1 MGLGAH
7 VTRRFPK
14 RPSPQLFKKVAH
26 SLASSLGGLAGGPKG
41 VRKGA
46 RGGFEQGALSTTP
59 TTPRYRGKSPLPW
72 GGSRGLTIS
81 QTTMSDEKRKCHSAF
96 WKRWPTLSPV
106 RPGSAGGAKD
116 DFDMGGGCPRGWR
129 PKPRAKVLSRDFA
142 IFQTTKSSKNGN
154 VTQLLKKV
162 AQFVWCFGRAQ
173 TTPIQKLSP
182 AAITSHLNCTFSFYT
197 PNGVGEYV

>member
-1 MGLGAH
+1 MG
-7 VTRRFPK
+7 F
-14 RPSPQLFKKVAH
+14 
-26 SLASSLGGLAGGPKG
+26 GGDSRDLTISQTTKSAIFQKGGPLSP
-41 VRKGA
+41 VRSGGWREA
-46 RGGFEQGALSTTP
+46 RKAFGGGPGGALNRGHFQ
-59 TTPRYRGKSPLPW
+59 PRPPRLGIEGRAPCH

-106 RPGSAGGAKD
+106 RPRSAGGPKD
-116 DFDMGGGCPRGWR
+116 DFDMGGACPRGWR
-129 PKPRAKVLSRDFA
+129 PKPRPKDSPRDFA

-162 AQFVWCFGRAQ
+162 AQFVWCFGRAR

-182 AAITSHLNCTFSFYT
+182 AAITSHFNCTFSFYT
-197 PNGVGEYV
+197 PNGVGGYV